1 MDVIRINRKDN
12 VAVAL
17 KDLTAGENIRLDD
30 APDTELK
37 NDILRGHKFALTD
50 IKAGDDIIRYGNSIG
65 KAVCDIKKGEWVHTH
80 NVKTGLDYITDY
92 TYEPTDIC
100 GGNDPVVKKATFN
113 GFVRE
118 NGEVGIRNEIWII
131 PTTACVNDIVKRL
144 ARLGEA
150 YKERFLAKIES
161 VVAFTH
167 PYGCSQTGE
176 DKEATEKIL
185 ADLATHPNAAGV
197 LIVGLGCEN
206 SPVEAVREKMTDY
219 DKARVRFM
227 VCQYEEDEIK
237 RGEELLKELIDY
249 ASEDVREEV
258 SVDRLTVGLKCGGSD
273 GLSGITAN
281 PLLGHVS
288 DRLINL
294 GASCILT
301 EVPEMFGAEK
311 LLMNRCKD
319 EGLFLRLVDMIN
331 GFKRYFKENG
341 QNIYENPSPGNK
353 KGGITTLEDKSL
365 GCTQKSG
372 TSQVSGILDYGRC
385 VSDPGLNL
393 LYAPGNDPVA
403 CTALAAAH
411 AQIILFT
418 TGRGTPFAAPVPTMK
433 ISSNNDL
440 AERKRNWID
449 FNAGTLVNGKD
460 IDELTNELFKK
471 IMDCA
476 NGEKVCA
483 EKSGYHD
490 MAIFKR
496 GVTL

>member
-1 MDVIRINRKDN
+1 M
-12 VAVAL
+12 
-17 KDLTAGENIRLDD
+17 
-30 APDTELK
+30 
-37 NDILRGHKFALTD
+37 
-50 IKAGDDIIRYGNSIG
+50 S
-65 KAVCDIKKGEWVHTH
+65 
-80 NVKTGLDYITDY
+80 
-92 TYEPTDIC
+92 
-100 GGNDPVVKKATFN
+100 
-113 GFVRE
+113 
-118 NGEVGIRNEIWII
+118 
-131 PTTACVNDIVKRL
+131 
-144 ARLGEA
+144 
-150 YKERFLAKIES
+150 
-161 VVAFTH
+161 
-167 PYGCSQTGE
+167 
-176 DKEATEKIL
+176 
-185 ADLATHPNAAGV
+185 
-197 LIVGLGCEN
+197 
-206 SPVEAVREKMTDY
+206 
-219 DKARVRFM
+219 ARVRFM
-227 VCQYEEDEIK
+227 VCQDEEDEIK

-258 SVDRLTVGLKCGGSD
+258 STDRLTVGLKCGGSD

-288 DRLINL
+288 DRLISL

-319 EGLFLRLVDMIN
+319 EKLFLRLVDMIN

-372 TSQVSGILDYGRC
+372 TSQVSGILDYGGC

-440 AERKRNWID
+440 FERKGNWID

-460 IDELTNELFKK
+460 IDELTDELFKK
-471 IMDCA
+471 IIDCA

>member
-1 MDVIRINRKDN
+1 MDVFRITPDDN

-17 KDLTAGENIRLDD
+17 TDLKAGEKITI
-30 APDTELK
+30 ADTGDIQLK
-37 NDILRGHKFALTD
+37 TDISKGHKFALKD
-50 IKAGDDIIRYGNSIG
+50 IRAGEDIIKYGNSIG
-65 KAVCDIKKGEWVHTH
+65 TAVCDILMGEWVHTH

-92 TYEPTDIC
+92 TYEPVCMSAD
-100 GGNDPVVKKATFN
+100 GLSDKKVTFN
-113 GFVRE
+113 GFIRE

-144 ARLGEA
+144 ARLAEA
-150 YKERFLAKIES
+150 YKERFMTNIDS

-176 DKEATEKIL
+176 DKEATERIL
-185 ADLATHPNAAGV
+185 ADLATHPNTAGV

-206 SPVEAVREKMTDY
+206 SPVENIKAKMTDY
-219 DKARVRFM
+219 DEARVRFM
-227 VCQYEEDEIK
+227 VCQDEADEIE

-258 SVDRLTVGLKCGGSD
+258 SADRLTVGLKCGGSD

-288 DRLINL
+288 DRLIDL
-294 GASCILT
+294 GACCILT

-311 LLMNRCKD
+311 LLMNRCRD
-319 EGLFLRLVDMIN
+319 EKLFEKLVDMIN
-331 GFKRYFKENG
+331 NFKRYFKDNG

-372 TSQVSGILDYGRC
+372 TSQVVGILDYGERIKEH
-385 VSDPGLNL
+385 GLNL

-433 ISSNNDL
+433 ISSNNEL
-440 AERKRNWID
+440 ADRKSNWID
-449 FNAGTLVNGKD
+449 FNAGTLVNGKS
-460 IDELTNELFKK
+460 ITELTDELFEK
-471 IMDCA
+471 IIDCA

-483 EKSGYHD
+483 EVAGYHD
-490 MAIFKR
+490 MAVFKR